1 MAMTRKKRQRIVL
14 VSAGLALL
22 AGATAF
28 AVVGT
33 KEAASFFRTPTEIAQ
48 EPPSPD
54 TYLRIG
60 GLVAEGS
67 WTKGATHTFRVTDMS
82 AEVPVAFTGVLPDLF
97 REGQGVVAR
106 GYFRNGVFEA
116 DEILAKHDENYVPK
130 EVKEALEQSG
140 QWKPGS

>member
-1 MAMTRKKRQRIVL
+1 MVMTRKKKQRIVL
-14 VSAGLALL
+14 VGVGLGLL
-22 AGATAF
+22 AAATAF

-33 KEAASFFRTPTEIAQ
+33 QEAASFFRTPTEIA
-48 EPPSPD
+48 ETPPSPD

-67 WTKGATHTFRVTDMS
+67 WTKGATHSFAVTDTV
-82 AEVPVAFTGVLPDLF
+82 AEVKVTYTGILPDLF

-106 GYFRNGVFEA
+106 GYYRNGVFEA
-116 DEILAKHDENYVPK
+116 DEILAKHDESYVPK
-130 EVKEALEQSG
+130 EVKDALENAG